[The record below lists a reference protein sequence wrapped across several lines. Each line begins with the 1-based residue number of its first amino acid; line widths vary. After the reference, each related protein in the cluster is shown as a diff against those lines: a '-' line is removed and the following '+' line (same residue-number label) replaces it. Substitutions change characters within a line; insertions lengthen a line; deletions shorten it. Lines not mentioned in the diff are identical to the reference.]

1 MEEKKK
7 ALPKFTYDK
16 CMACGICI
24 HACPVSAL
32 ELSKTD
38 VDRYKKAY
46 PVLSGEC
53 TSCRMCERAC
63 PFEAV
68 KVC

>member
-1 MEEKKK
+1 MAKDKGK
-7 ALPKFTYDK
+7 PKFDYSK

-46 PVLSGEC
+46 PELTGDC
-53 TSCRMCERAC
+53 IGCKMCEKDC
-63 PFEAV
+63 PFDAV
-68 KVC
+68 VVC